1 MPDHT
6 HHARLL
12 RELAN
17 LLETQSEPTDDPFTP
32 HPDTQ
37 AVINSRHTVRGQL
50 NYAVPEDLQLQR
62 RIRRYSADSGIP
74 HGDIVAL
81 ALDALLRAKGY
92 PPDLRPEAE
101 TSLPA
106 AGLPTARRNK
116 VQNEQDR

>member
-12 RELAN
+12 RELAD

-62 RIRRYSADSGIP
+62 RIRRYNADSGIP

-101 TSLPA
+101 TSLPS
-106 AGLPTARRNK
+106 AGLPTARP
-116 VQNEQDR
+116 